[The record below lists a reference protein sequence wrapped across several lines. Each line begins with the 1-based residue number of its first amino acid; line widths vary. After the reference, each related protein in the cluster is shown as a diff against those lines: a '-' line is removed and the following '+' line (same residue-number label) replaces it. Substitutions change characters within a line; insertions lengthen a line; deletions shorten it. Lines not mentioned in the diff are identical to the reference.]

1 MALLYDMVERLMED
15 CGFPEEL
22 YIISEKDD
30 MVIIEVD
37 HKEAASYILKIA
49 DEDQYK
55 DIMFGNTERN
65 GKRHKITFFLW

>member
-1 MALLYDMVERLMED
+1 MED

-49 DEDQYK
+49 EEDQYK
-55 DIMFGNTERN
+55 DIMFGNTERK

>member
-22 YIISEKDD
+22 YIIFKKDD